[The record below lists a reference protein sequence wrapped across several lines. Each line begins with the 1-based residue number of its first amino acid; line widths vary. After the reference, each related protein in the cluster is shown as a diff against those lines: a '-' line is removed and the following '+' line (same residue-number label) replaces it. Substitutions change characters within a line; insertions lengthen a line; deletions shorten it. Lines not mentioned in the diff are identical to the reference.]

1 MTQHTPGPWATSKGA
16 YGALHVGPATLAHPG
31 REVAQYAAERGRD
44 LLAQRAAD
52 VALIAAA
59 PDMLVALE
67 RLSSVIAAPGLE
79 DGVPA
84 DCPIDV
90 SLPYGAI
97 LALWRAITKAKGGA
111 A

>member
-1 MTQHTPGPWATSKGA
+1 MTTQHTPSPWVTSKGA
-16 YGALHVGPATLAHPG
+16 YGALHVGPVTLAHPG

-59 PDMLVALE
+59 PDMLAALQA
-67 RLSSVIAAPGLE
+67 IAATSTEE
-79 DGVPA
+79 DA
-84 DCPIDV
+84 ET
-90 SLPYGAI
+90 
-97 LALWRAITKAKGGA
+97 ALGSIQMICRDIITKAKGSA